1 MAMGVHSGTGSRATL
16 EATLAAMLQWLDAI
30 EAKLEP
36 LAPLQVRVDTI
47 EATLH
52 THEQQHQDLIMMVM
66 RLEMAQ
72 CEMRAVCQH
81 CDH

>member
-1 MAMGVHSGTGSRATL
+1 MSAHSGTGSGVLL

-30 EAKLEP
+30 EVKLEP

-52 THEQQHQDLIMMVM
+52 APEQQH
-66 RLEMAQ
+66 
-72 CEMRAVCQH
+72 
-81 CDH
+81 